1 MVGVTK
7 PEFFLKLRDGGADE
21 GLAVKWT
28 CHERTEQGDVAL
40 LYRTEISDIAHLFLI
55 DSHNHE
61 LWEDSN
67 TLTPGHGAW
76 HCDATLAYSLRSPI
90 QLAALREDQ
99 RLRAWAARGQL
110 PPPGVRGAARRMEGR
125 ARTGESPR
133 PNRATPIRSL
143 LSR

>member
-61 LWEDSN
+61 LWED
-67 TLTPGHGAW
+67 
-76 HCDATLAYSLRSPI
+76 ATRSRPATV
-90 QLAALREDQ
+90 LGTATQ
-99 RLRAWAARGQL
+99 RLHTHFEAQF
-110 PPPGVRGAARRMEGR
+110 
-125 ARTGESPR
+125 S
-133 PNRATPIRSL
+133 
-143 LSR
+143 